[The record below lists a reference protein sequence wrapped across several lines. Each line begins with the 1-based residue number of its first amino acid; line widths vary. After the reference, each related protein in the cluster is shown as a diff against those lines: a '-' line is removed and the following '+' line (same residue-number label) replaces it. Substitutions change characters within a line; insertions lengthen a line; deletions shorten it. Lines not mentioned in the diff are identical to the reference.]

1 MLQHMLYCLRFAD
14 SIVIMNKIAVYFSLC
29 YNGNDD
35 MSEDRAIF
43 SGKAS
48 FATGLL
54 DFHELWMLMTVAH

>member
-1 MLQHMLYCLRFAD
+1 
-14 SIVIMNKIAVYFSLC
+14 MNKIAVYFSLC

-43 SGKAS
+43 RGKAS

-54 DFHELWMLMTVAH
+54 DFHELWMLMIVAH